1 MKLGRVDALE
11 PNPFA
16 GDDDRIAI
24 DDRRRAGYVGER
36 RPGESSEEQAR
47 TAGRNIKRSYAAARA
62 GDATSGCRSGRD
74 ARPG

>member
-24 DDRRRAGYVGER
+24 DDRCRAGYVGER
-36 RPGESSEEQAR
+36 RPGESSEEQGKDGG
-47 TAGRNIKRSYAAARA
+47 TEHQKVLCGGAGA
-62 GDATSGCRSGRD
+62 GDATRMPQR
-74 ARPG
+74 